1 MNRTLFA
8 RRAPELRLAT
18 LAALCL
24 AAGGCSAH
32 YRYTFHLTDPGAT
45 PAADGD
51 AYQDADLAARLS
63 VDPGTP
69 QALALT
75 LTNKTD
81 QVAQVEWAQIVLR
94 EPDGSVTS
102 PRPEQDLGWL
112 APGASETAR
121 LIPFAVP
128 VRGAPAA
135 AMEGKVFTLELPM
148 IVRRE
153 PKKWTLHL
161 SAHVEEIK

>member
-1 MNRTLFA
+1 MNPTHLPRGAHAL
-8 RRAPELRLAT
+8 
-18 LAALCL
+18 LAALL
-24 AAGGCSAH
+24 AASPLASGCAAH
-32 YRYTFHLTDPGAT
+32 YRYTFHLTDPGAK
-45 PAADGD
+45 PEADGD
-51 AYQDADLAARLS
+51 GYEDADLAARLS
-63 VDPGTP
+63 VDPGAP

-81 QVAQVEWAQIVLR
+81 QVAQVQWAEVKLG

-102 PRPEQDLGWL
+102 PRPEQDLGWM

-128 VRGAPAA
+128 DRGAPAA

-161 SAHVEEIK
+161 VAHVEEIK